1 MKKFLM
7 FFIEPFKIISNR
19 NVSEKITNYFNKR
32 PILCALVS
40 FIITLIIV
48 FFMYAKPYYGW

>member
-1 MKKFLM
+1 MKKFLL

-19 NVSEKITNYFNKR
+19 NVSEKITNFFSKR
-32 PILCALVS
+32 PFLCVLVT